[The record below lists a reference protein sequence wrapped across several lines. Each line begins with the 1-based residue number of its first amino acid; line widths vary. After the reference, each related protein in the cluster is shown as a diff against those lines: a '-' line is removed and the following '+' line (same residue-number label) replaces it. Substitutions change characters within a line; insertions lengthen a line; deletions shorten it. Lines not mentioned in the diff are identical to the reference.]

1 MIVVPTLVLRML
13 LGLAAV
19 GKAGFILALLIM
31 LLGGVAVIRKLW
43 GIQVGSTLKIGRWS
57 VTLPGGEY
65 ALDWR
70 KAAAEGGEMAGRLLG
85 GTFGER
91 TTSKAAGV
99 ASGVAAMMNEDK
111 IVIR

>member
-1 MIVVPTLVLRML
+1 MIVFMIVVPTLVLRML

-70 KAAAEGGEMAGRLLG
+70 KAAADGGEMVGRLSLIHISEP
-85 GTFGER
+85 TR
-91 TTSKAAGV
+91 LYPKSRMPSSA
-99 ASGVAAMMNEDK
+99 
-111 IVIR
+111 